1 MAVNTQVVKITKAQV
16 DRMQPGDVLQD
27 TELKGF
33 RVRCQGKSKSFIAY
47 YRINRRQR
55 WFTLGR
61 YGVLTVEQARLKAKE
76 VLGSVAGG
84 HDPAAQ
90 KDAFRKAPTVAE
102 CSELF
107 LAHHVQVRLKPA
119 SQRYYRDIIEQL
131 INPKIGSLKLR
142 AITRQDVARLHD
154 SYRNKSTYANR
165 MLAIFSAMCN
175 WAEQRGYRDENS
187 NPCRLIPKY
196 KEKACE
202 RYLTD
207 AELTRLAQVLIE
219 AEEGAGKFEAIR
231 LAARRHGQRV
241 THSQRPALT
250 ASPMAVAA
258 IRVLLFTGARHNEI
272 VKAKWEYLD
281 FDRGILRLPDS
292 KTGQKVIILN
302 SPALKILQSLPRVKD
317 NPYIFA
323 GEVEGKPINSLQNVW
338 ERIRKV
344 AGLDDVRIH
353 DLRHSYASTAVGA
366 GFSLAITGRL
376 LGHTQAATTQ
386 RYAHFADNPLRKAN
400 DTVGNRI
407 STLMQPQ
414 HDSTIVNLRYR
425 S

>member
-1 MAVNTQVVKITKAQV
+1 MAVNTQVVRITKAQV

-27 TELKGF
+27 TDLKGF

-47 YRINRRQR
+47 YRMNRRQR

-76 VLGSVAGG
+76 VLGAVAGG
-84 HDPAAQ
+84 NDPAAK

-102 CSELF
+102 CAQSFML
-107 LAHHVQVRLKPA
+107 HHVQVRLKPA
-119 SQRYYRDIIEQL
+119 SQRYYIGIIEQL
-131 INPKIGSLKLR
+131 INPKIGGLKIR
-142 AITRQDVARLHD
+142 GITRQDVARLHD
-154 SYRNKSTYANR
+154 SYKNKPTYANR
-165 MLAIFSAMCN
+165 MLAILSVMCN

-196 KEKACE
+196 KEHACE
-202 RYLTD
+202 RFLTD

-219 AEEGAGKFEAIR
+219 AEQGADKFEAIR
-231 LAARRHGQRV
+231 LAARRQGRRV
-241 THSQRPALT
+241 AHAERPTLT
-250 ASPMAVAA
+250 ASTMAVAA

-272 VKAKWEYLD
+272 VKAKWDYLD
-281 FDRGILRLPDS
+281 FERGILRLPDS

-302 SPALKILQSLPRVKD
+302 GPALKILQSLPRVKD

-323 GEVEGKPINSLQNVW
+323 GEVEGRPINSLQNVW

-344 AGLDDVRIH
+344 AQLDDVRIH

-366 GFSLAITGRL
+366 GFSLAVTGRL

-386 RYAHFADNPLRKAN
+386 RYAHFADDPLRKAN
-400 DTVGNRI
+400 DAVGNRI
-407 STLMQPQ
+407 NSLMQAQ
-414 HDSTIVNLRYR
+414 HDSAVVNLRR
-425 S
+425 RN